1 VTGEL
6 VRNSRC
12 PLCGGRMKRGVA
24 TIPFILSNYD
34 PTMTEAYDHQIRDI
48 LKMPEHRIELARP
61 IAGVDVGKFKSS
73 VDELI
78 RQIRLHES
86 KQ

>member
-61 IAGVDVGKFKSS
+61 IARVDVGKFKSS